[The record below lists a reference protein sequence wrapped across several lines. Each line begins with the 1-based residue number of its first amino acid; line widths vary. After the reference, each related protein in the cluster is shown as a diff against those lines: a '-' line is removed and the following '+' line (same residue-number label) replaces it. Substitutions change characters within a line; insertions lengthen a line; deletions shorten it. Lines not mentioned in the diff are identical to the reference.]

1 MSDDQTYQ
9 RPDRLLLLAEAP
21 RALSEAASLIPVS
34 PFLSQAPRGD
44 GHPVLVLPGFTASDR
59 STRVLR
65 RFLTGLGHE
74 VQPMAVT
81 CQNSNL
87 KPASRCRTVI

>member
-74 VQPMAVT
+74 N
-81 CQNSNL
+81 C
-87 KPASRCRTVI
+87 SRGPSDKIVAPQWKICARI